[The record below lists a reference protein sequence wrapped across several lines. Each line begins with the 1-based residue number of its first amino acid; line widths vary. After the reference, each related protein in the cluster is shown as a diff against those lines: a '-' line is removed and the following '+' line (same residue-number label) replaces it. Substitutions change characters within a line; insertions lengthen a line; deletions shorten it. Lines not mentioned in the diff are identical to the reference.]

1 MFNQSISP
9 IGLPNRKLKIAFIRH
24 PWSVIRPPVSVA
36 TVADS
41 IGLIIDE
48 TARRLARSHDVIEY
62 CRRGR
67 SQEEIEQFDGVN
79 YRRVRTLFDRVAAR
93 SLREIGRVGLLN
105 ACAIPD
111 DRFSAQSCTT
121 GSLSAEL
128 SRTFRCKTA
137 TSSTS

>member
-1 MFNQSISP
+1 MIFNQSISP
-9 IGLPNRKLKIAFIRH
+9 IGLSKRKLTIAFIH
-24 PWSVIRPPVSVA
+24 QPWSVICPPVSVA

-79 YRRVRTLFDRVAAR
+79 YRRVRLCLIA
-93 SLREIGRVGLLN
+93 LPREAYGRLVGL
-105 ACAIPD
+105 AC
-111 DRFSAQSCTT
+111 
-121 GSLSAEL
+121 
-128 SRTFRCKTA
+128 
-137 TSSTS
+137 